1 MRFGNLN
8 LLILLISVLF
18 LPDIFTHAQQPKVK
32 KSIFWGEYNNFL
44 PSGEMARFA
53 GETLHYDISFLW
65 FENAASAKVS
75 FFEEQGKYFSVLE
88 ASTKGFVGFFT
99 AYRKHFYKTEFEVI
113 DYGRK
118 LRPKTFLRQV
128 TIASN
133 VETTTHK
140 FDYAN
145 RLHIWEKYAN
155 DEKIESGQNELPFE
169 GAFHDIL
176 TAFYN
181 IRNSAYGKLEKG
193 KKFIIKTIPEK
204 GHSEISVHILPE
216 TDQERI
222 RTEEKRDKH
231 DDLLLDVI
239 VPKEIFKTKT
249 GKITFWSSKHYIPT
263 ETTVKDYILLGD
275 LHARFTSREIH

>member
-1 MRFGNLN
+1 MTFKYLPP
-8 LLILLISVLF
+8 LFILILGLIFPGVL
-18 LPDIFTHAQQPKVK
+18 TRAMETKVAT
-32 KSIFWGEYNNFL
+32 SSAMGEYKNFL
-44 PSGEMARFA
+44 PTGKVTRFG
-53 GETLHYDISFLW
+53 GETLYYDISFLW

-75 FFEEQGKYFSVLE
+75 FFEKNGKYFSVLE

-113 DYGRK
+113 DNGRK
-118 LRPKTFLRQV
+118 LRPIAFLRKV

-133 VETTTHK
+133 EETTRHK
-140 FDYAN
+140 FDYSH
-145 RLHIWEKYAN
+145 RLHTWDKFEN
-155 DEKIESGQNELPFE
+155 EEKIESGQNEIPPDS
-169 GAFHDIL
+169 AFHDIL

-204 GHSEISVHILPE
+204 GHSEISVHILTE
-216 TDQERI
+216 HDQEKFRL
-222 RTEEKRDKH
+222 EEERKKGDEM
-231 DDLLLDVI
+231 LLDVI

-249 GKITFWSSKHYIPT
+249 GKITFWSSKHYIPI

-275 LHARFTSREIH
+275 LHARFTQREVQ